1 MRATAAP
8 KGRTAQTKG
17 VSMLPD
23 ELSDARAVEALTGLG
38 FSEVY
43 HRHFAPQ
50 MRAAAQLLREVQ
62 ESGMTLDRSQ
72 VRDIWVLDL
81 PAQDLAA
88 VYSAASELADGD

>member
-1 MRATAAP
+1 MTTIA

-23 ELSDARAVEALTGLG
+23 EIADARLVESLTGLG

-50 MRAAAQLLREVQ
+50 MRAAAQILQEVQ
-62 ESGMTLDRSQ
+62 ESGVELNRSLLKDHWDLDMSQ
-72 VRDIWVLDL
+72 SKLTCL
-81 PAQDLAA
+81 YAA
-88 VYSAASELADGD
+88 KSELTVGD